1 MKKSK
6 TTLGD
11 NNYSLFGDTRVHNG
25 TDFQKVQGV
34 PSSENSTLHN
44 KSANS
49 KYDIK
54 VT

>member
-6 TTLGD
+6 MRLGE
-11 NNYSLFGDTRVHNG
+11 NYCSLFGDTQVHNG
-25 TDFQKVQGV
+25 TDFLKVQGV
-34 PSSENSTLHN
+34 PSSEHSTLHN